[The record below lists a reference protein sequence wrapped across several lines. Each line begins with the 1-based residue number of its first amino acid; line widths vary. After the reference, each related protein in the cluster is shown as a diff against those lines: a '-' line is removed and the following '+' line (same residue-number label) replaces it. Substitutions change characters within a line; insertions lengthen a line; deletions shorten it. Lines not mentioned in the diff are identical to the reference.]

1 MGKIHLSLKIL
12 GTSERRF
19 FEVSQ
24 DFKIYLHN
32 IKVVCMR
39 RYSQAPIEA
48 NRAQKLYNV
57 LLCRNTA

>member
-1 MGKIHLSLKIL
+1 
-12 GTSERRF
+12 
-19 FEVSQ
+19 
-24 DFKIYLHN
+24 
-32 IKVVCMR
+32 MR